1 MDRHDPPILSRGAD
15 SGGHVSVGIHQ
26 VDGFGIV
33 EVRDTGI
40 GIAAEDLPN
49 IFERFYRADRVC
61 TRETGGVG
69 LGLSIAR
76 WIADTHGANIQVESA
91 PGQGSVFRV
100 RMPLN

>member
-1 MDRHDPPILSRGAD
+1 M
-15 SGGHVSVGIHQ
+15 HQ

-49 IFERFYRADRVC
+49 IFERFYRADKVR
-61 TRETGGVG
+61 TREMGGVG
-69 LGLSIAR
+69 LGLSIAQ
-76 WIADTHGANIQVESA
+76 WVADTHGANILVESA

-100 RMPLN
+100 RIRLSSNSHM